1 MSAQP
6 NLKKA
11 LMHPAALLTAAGIL
25 AVALVWLFVF
35 FMPQSKK
42 LTSLQTERTS
52 LNATI
57 ARDNARV
64 QQLRSESKHLGQINT
79 MYASL
84 RGYVPQTED
93 LYTYIHTISGA
104 AKAAGVSITSL
115 TPGTLTP
122 LSGTSYSAIPISA
135 NVKGGYAQLVSFL
148 HGVYALPRLTDINGL
163 TLNTGGTSSST
174 LSATLQLAIFTS
186 QKPASSSSS
195 TPTTSSGL

>member
-1 MSAQP
+1 MSARP

-25 AVALVWLFVF
+25 VVALVWVFVF

-42 LTSLQTERTS
+42 LTSLQSERTS
-52 LNATI
+52 LNAAI

-93 LYTYIHTISGA
+93 LYNYIHTISAA

-115 TPGTLTP
+115 TPGTLAP

-135 NVKGGYAQLVSFL
+135 NVRGGYAQLVSFL
-148 HGVYALPRLTDINGL
+148 RGVYALPRLTDINGL
-163 TLNTGGTSSST
+163 TLNNGGSST
-174 LSATLQLAIFTS
+174 TLTATLQLAIFTS
-186 QKPASSSSS
+186 QKSGSSSSS